1 MKNLLDSKKCPQRMC
16 KSSHPPK
23 IQSHIQRQP
32 KKGSANQDISCTWS
46 ATYISD
52 RPCFED
58 PQSDGFQAEFSEPEM
73 RQTKSVAVAGRERI
87 NNQWGLER
95 KKL

>member
-1 MKNLLDSKKCPQRMC
+1 MKTCWILRSVPKECAKL
-16 KSSHPPK
+16 PPK
-23 IQSHIQRQP
+23 IPGATSRDNQ
-32 KKGSANQDISCTWS
+32 KKGLLANQDISCTWS

-87 NNQWGLER
+87 NNQWG
-95 KKL
+95 